1 MDNLR
6 DWLPKLL
13 PVELLARFAVRT
25 RCNAL
30 CRLTEHFESENFVF
44 ISDSCPYEKLILI
57 CSFSAKHTP
66 FNIQFLTDHIEMQ
79 NEALVDNNGTP
90 KTGSGF
96 QLAFFMRASDC

>member
-25 RCNAL
+25 RYNGWCIKSFF
-30 CRLTEHFESENFVF
+30 TEF
-44 ISDSCPYEKLILI
+44 PEKVNMSMASIVLIFFL
-57 CSFSAKHTP
+57 SAKHTP

>member
-13 PVELLARFAVRT
+13 PVECLARFAVRN
-25 RCNAL
+25 RCNGL
-30 CRLTEHFESENFVF
+30 CIASSVNMSMACTIMIFFL
-44 ISDSCPYEKLILI
+44 P
-57 CSFSAKHTP
+57 AKHTP

-79 NEALVDNNGTP
+79 NEAKVDNNGSP